1 MKAKKEEITE
11 ERFTK
16 EQIVSSEKY
25 KKNKDILTAILK
37 QDETYTKEEV
47 ENTIQEFLKR
57 RVK

>member
-57 RVK
+57 RVN